1 MPCSTSRSWQRD
13 SNETASEELG
23 AVQGHDRIK
32 QMKPQTPCFGRL
44 SSKTLLLAG
53 LGLLLVVP
61 TVGVKAQQR
70 GVERETVSRF
80 VSSNREQRIW
90 TDWHLGNDCQV
101 VRGFNV
107 ALTEQPA
114 HGTIEMR
121 RVTAT
126 ITSEWARNH
135 RLNARTAALVRKC
148 QGTQLPVISIFY
160 KPNSGFVGFDRLKL
174 RTVFISGWTREVDF
188 RLAVR

>member
-1 MPCSTSRSWQRD
+1 M
-13 SNETASEELG
+13 
-23 AVQGHDRIK
+23 
-32 QMKPQTPCFGRL
+32 
-44 SSKTLLLAG
+44 
-53 LGLLLVVP
+53 VP

-70 GVERETVSRF
+70 GVERETVSSF

-90 TDWHLGNDCQV
+90 TDWDLGNNCQV

-107 ALTEQPA
+107 AVIEQPTR
-114 HGTIEMR
+114 GTIELR

-160 KPNSGFVGFDRLKL
+160 KSNGGFVGFDRLKL
-174 RTVFISGWTREVDF
+174 RTVFISGRTREVDL
-188 RLAVR
+188 RIAVR